1 MYEQFFGLRER
12 PFDLTPN
19 PRFLVMTDGHREAL
33 SNLEYAIDS
42 RKGVTLLLGEA
53 GSGKTTV
60 IRAAVEQ
67 ATSRVHCVHLH
78 NPALTRNEFVEM
90 LAARFE
96 LSDEARRSKTAL
108 LLEMESLLQ
117 KRYETREATVLIV
130 DEAQS
135 LSTELLEEIRLL
147 ANIETNDEKLLTL
160 VIAGQPELGS
170 KLDDPSL
177 RQLKQR
183 IALRCE
189 LRPLTLHET
198 LVYLAGRIR
207 AAGGVTSRIFT
218 REAATLLH
226 QTAAGIPRT
235 INVLADNALLAA
247 FARQQSPVTS
257 QIVTEIVQD
266 FRIDSGNGSGTANQD
281 NTLLLG
287 TEPMTPANG
296 TTTVAGTPVGASS
309 TTVADKKDQHGKSL
323 FASFA
328 GKTRR
333 FAFPGRKGVA

>member
-1 MYEQFFGLRER
+1 MYEQFFGLSER

-19 PRFLVMTDGHREAL
+19 PRFLVMTEGHREAL
-33 SNLEYAIDS
+33 SNLEYAIAS

-60 IRAAVEQ
+60 IRAAIGRQ
-67 ATSRVHCVHLH
+67 TSHVHCIHLH
-78 NPALTRNEFVEM
+78 NPALTRDEFVEM
-90 LAARFE
+90 LAVRFG
-96 LSDEARRSKTAL
+96 LSYDARRSKTVL
-108 LLEMESLLQ
+108 LLELEALLQ
-117 KRYETREATVLIV
+117 QRNETREPTVLIV

-147 ANIETNDEKLLTL
+147 ANIESDDEKLLSL
-160 VIAGQPELGS
+160 VIAGQPELGAQ
-170 KLDDPSL
+170 LDDPSL

-198 LVYLAGRIR
+198 LLYLAGRVR

-226 QTAAGIPRT
+226 NTAAGIPRT
-235 INVLADNALLAA
+235 INVLADNAMLAG
-247 FARQQSPVTS
+247 FGRQQSPVTS
-257 QIVTEIVQD
+257 EIVAEVVRD
-266 FRIDSGNGSGTANQD
+266 FRITSGAGSKPSNADTGM
-281 NTLLLG
+281 LLG
-287 TEPMTPANG
+287 GHPIAAATGGGSTPA
-296 TTTVAGTPVGASS
+296 TVVLS
-309 TTVADKKDQHGKSL
+309 TSRDAEDSDHTKSL

-328 GKTRR
+328 GKPRR
-333 FAFPGRKGVA
+333 FALLGRKGLA